1 MVIFCNFSLTSA
13 ILYYQVVSPYLVF
26 SPEYIKMVKS
36 LIQFV
41 VCEFEVEVD
50 FKADFDF
57 KFVVIMEF
65 LADFDF
71 EFKFEAELQVGLI
84 E

>member
-1 MVIFCNFSLTSA
+1 
-13 ILYYQVVSPYLVF
+13 
-26 SPEYIKMVKS
+26 MVKS

-57 KFVVIMEF
+57 TFVVIMQF
-65 LADFDF
+65 LADFD
-71 EFKFEAELQVGLI
+71 FKFEAELQVELI

>member
-13 ILYYQVVSPYLVF
+13 ILYYQVASPYLVF

-57 KFVVIMEF
+57 TFVVIMQF
-65 LADFDF
+65 LADFD
-71 EFKFEAELQVGLI
+71 FKFEAELQVELI

>member
-1 MVIFCNFSLTSA
+1 MTSA
-13 ILYYQVVSPYLVF
+13 ILYYQVASPYLVF

-57 KFVVIMEF
+57 TFVVIMQF
-65 LADFDF
+65 LADFD
-71 EFKFEAELQVGLI
+71 FKFEAELQVELI

>member
-1 MVIFCNFSLTSA
+1 MMVIFCNFSLTSA

-57 KFVVIMEF
+57 TFVVIMQF
-65 LADFDF
+65 LADFD
-71 EFKFEAELQVGLI
+71 FKFEAELQVELI